1 MVEYYK
7 GRFSP
12 KNPKKYRGDPTNIIY
27 RSLWELRVMKW
38 LDEKESVIEWQSE
51 EIAIPYISPL
61 DKRPHRYFPD
71 FVAKIRQADGSVKT
85 MLLEVKPHAQ
95 TREPKRSKRKTKQY
109 INEVTTWGVNQAKWK
124 SAKEFCDD
132 RGWSFMLITEKE
144 LGIK

>member
-1 MVEYYK
+1 MVEYYQ

-38 LDEKESVIEWQSE
+38 LDEKENVIEWQSE
-51 EIAIPYISPL
+51 EIAISYISPL

-71 FVAKIRQADGSVKT
+71 FVARIRQSDGSIKT

-95 TREPKRSKRKTKQY
+95 TKEPKKKKRKTKQY
-109 INEVTTWGVNQAKWK
+109 VNEVTTWGVNQAKWK
-124 SAKEFCDD
+124 SATEYCID
-132 RGWSFMLITEKE
+132 RGWEFKLITEKE